1 MASIAILLWV
11 VTRLAKGPER
21 HGQRL
26 QIYVAAAG
34 VASREAYAICLSRLE
49 H

>member
-1 MASIAILLWV
+1 MASGAILLWV
-11 VTRLAKGPER
+11 VTPLAQRPER

-26 QIYVAAAG
+26 QIYVPAAG